1 MNTLAA
7 PDTLR
12 DTTVR
17 SHPAAAAP
25 RFDMYGPIHKA
36 LRSFMCDTLVRIGRM
51 DPTDTLD
58 RDEALAALDTLLTF
72 CAGHL
77 THENDYVH
85 AAIEARQSGGAQR
98 TAHDHVEH
106 VASIQALRAEAQ
118 ALRDAAPQGAV
129 LLAHRL
135 YHHLAL
141 FVAENFQHMHV
152 EETVNNAALWALYSD
167 AELVEIHDRL
177 LASLHPAE
185 HLLVARWMVPAVAPQ
200 MREILMGQAKAQMP
214 PESFLG
220 VVGLVRPHLD
230 TRGWER
236 LAGAIG
242 VPVQPLYPFPNQA

>member
-1 MNTLAA
+1 
-7 PDTLR
+7 
-12 DTTVR
+12 
-17 SHPAAAAP
+17 
-25 RFDMYGPIHKA
+25 
-36 LRSFMCDTLVRIGRM
+36 
-51 DPTDTLD
+51 
-58 RDEALAALDTLLTF
+58 
-72 CAGHL
+72 
-77 THENDYVH
+77 
-85 AAIEARQSGGAQR
+85 
-98 TAHDHVEH
+98 
-106 VASIQALRAEAQ
+106 
-118 ALRDAAPQGAV
+118 
-129 LLAHRL
+129 
-135 YHHLAL
+135 
-141 FVAENFQHMHV
+141 MHV

-167 AELVEIHDRL
+167 AGLVEIHDRL